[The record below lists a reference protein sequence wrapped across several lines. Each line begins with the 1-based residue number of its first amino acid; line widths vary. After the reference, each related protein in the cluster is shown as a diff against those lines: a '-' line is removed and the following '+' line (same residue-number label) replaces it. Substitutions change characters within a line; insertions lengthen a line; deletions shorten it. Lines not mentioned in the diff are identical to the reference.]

1 MAIDSDFKNAGIPL
15 DEIVRNTALRGS
27 LDALGQSIGG
37 LHKSRS
43 LLSELVQRYPNLP
56 EIMDSMPTEP
66 VRDANPAPVPSAV
79 RNSDPSPA
87 PELGTPTQ
95 AVDPVQREIEKREH
109 EAFIL
114 RRIFGE
120 KRLSVEELKILI
132 EVDAEIEA
140 LRQLL
145 HAPDVPDT

>member
-1 MAIDSDFKNAGIPL
+1 MAIDSDFKDAGIPL
-15 DEIVRNTALRGS
+15 DEIVRKTALRGS
-27 LDALGQSIGG
+27 LEALGQSIGG
-37 LHKSRS
+37 LHRSRS
-43 LLSELVQRYPNLP
+43 QLSELVQRYPNLP
-56 EIMDSMPTEP
+56 EIIDSLPVAPTHGTSS
-66 VRDANPAPVPSAV
+66 PAHHGA
-79 RNSDPSPA
+79 DPSPTREAAA
-87 PELGTPTQ
+87 PPLAQT
-95 AVDPVQREIEKREH
+95 VDPVQREIEKREH

>member
-1 MAIDSDFKNAGIPL
+1 MAIDSDFKDAGIPL
-15 DEIVRNTALRGS
+15 DEIVRKTALRGS

-37 LHKSRS
+37 LHRSRS
-43 LLSELVQRYPNLP
+43 QLSELVQRYPNLP
-56 EIMDSMPTEP
+56 EIMESMPIAP
-66 VRDANPAPVPSAV
+66 AHDASPSAV
-79 RNSDPSPA
+79 HNADP
-87 PELGTPTQ
+87 TPVRAVDLPSQ